1 MTPFTSPISVLT
13 WPLRFLLARLRAME
27 YWQRLLWIMFFAQM
41 ISQMGFSV
49 TFPFLPLY
57 VKELGTH
64 TSISIEFWAGAV
76 FSVQAFTMM
85 LASPF
90 WGSVADR
97 YGRKLMMQ
105 RALFGGT
112 ILLAMMAFVGS
123 AEELVLL
130 RAIQGVVTGTISAA
144 NSLVAASAPRHRIGY
159 AMGVLVVGQWAG
171 ISLGPIV
178 GGPLADAFGY
188 RVPQLVTAGL
198 LLLSGLLVQFG
209 VHEKFTPEMKAANK
223 KRGFAGEYR
232 HILANPGV
240 AQTYSISFLGAL
252 SRMLITP
259 IAPLFVA
266 MLMAGVLG
274 SVSPVFAGLGLFD
287 SFPHLEAAM
296 HGNPHVST
304 MTGLIVGVASATM
317 TFSAVF
323 FGRLGDRIGHRTV
336 LLICGT
342 IATLSFIPQVFV
354 TEAWQLI
361 VLQAVTGLAS
371 GGLLSA
377 PGALLARNTQPGL
390 EGAVYGLE
398 NSVTS
403 AGRTIAPLL
412 GGAIA
417 AWFGY
422 RAAFG
427 SVVIAYGLIV
437 LVALFFIPRLREVHA
452 AAPGGDGVP
461 ETPEIIGLPPDLQT
475 QPAGD

>member
-1 MTPFTSPISVLT
+1 MPSSTSPITVLT
-13 WPLRFLLARLRAME
+13 WPLRSLLARLRAME

-57 VKELGTH
+57 VKDLGTH

-76 FSVQAFTMM
+76 FSAQAFTMM
-85 LASPF
+85 LASPL

-97 YGRKLMMQ
+97 YGRKLMLQ

-112 ILLAMMAFVGS
+112 ILVAMMAFVGS

-130 RAIQGVVTGTISAA
+130 RAIQGVITGTVSAA
-144 NSLVAASAPRHRIGY
+144 NSLVAGCAPRNRIGY
-159 AMGVLVVGQWAG
+159 AMGVLVVGQWTG

-178 GGPLADAFGY
+178 GGPLADMFGY
-188 RVPQLVTAGL
+188 RVPQLITAGL

-209 VHEKFTPEMKAANK
+209 VRENFTPEMKAANK
-223 KRGFAGEYR
+223 KRGFVGEYR
-232 HILANPGV
+232 HILANAGV
-240 AQTYSISFLGAL
+240 PQTYGISFLGAL
-252 SRMLITP
+252 SRTMIVP

-274 SVSPVFAGLGLFD
+274 SVSPVYAGLGLFD

-296 HGNPHVST
+296 QGGGHIST
-304 MTGLIVGVASATM
+304 MTGIIVGVASAAM
-317 TFSAVF
+317 TFSAVY

-336 LLICGT
+336 LIFCGVL
-342 IATLSFIPQVFV
+342 AAVSFIPQGFV
-354 TEAWQLI
+354 TAAWQLL
-361 VLQAVTGLAS
+361 VLQALTGLAG
-371 GGLLSA
+371 GGLLAA
-377 PGALLARNTQPGL
+377 PGALLARYTEPGL

-403 AGRTIAPLL
+403 AGRAAAPLL

-422 RAAFG
+422 RFAFG
-427 SVVIAYGLIV
+427 SMVIVYGTIV
-437 LVALFFIPRLREVHA
+437 AVALFLIPKARDMRA
-452 AAPGGDGVP
+452 AQPD
-461 ETPEIIGLPPDLQT
+461 IIDLPADLQT